1 MHHNSQ
7 KRINTSKLYQDL
19 RDITLKLQ
27 SQKHSSASLQHLCAR
42 HTSDSAVQET
52 PKAAWTYLPFHLFV
66 YICRL
71 WPASKLRCINAIAL
85 ILSTSELQR
94 LINDYPTIFIQQ
106 YQ

>member
-19 RDITLKLQ
+19 CNLTLKLQ

-52 PKAAWTYLPFHLFV
+52 PKAARTSLSFNLFV
-66 YICRL
+66 YICCL
-71 WPASKLRCINAIAL
+71 WRASKLRCINAIAL